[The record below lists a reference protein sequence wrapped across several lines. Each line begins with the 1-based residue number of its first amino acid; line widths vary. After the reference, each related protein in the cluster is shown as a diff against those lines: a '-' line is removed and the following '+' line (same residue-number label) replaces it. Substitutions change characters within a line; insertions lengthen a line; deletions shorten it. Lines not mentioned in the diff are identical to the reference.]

1 MIRKIISFCWT
12 GGWFDNCWKSARSIT
27 VNIATENENA
37 PTVKERNL
45 QSILIRAWE
54 LVWYCSQK
62 MSFVYNVHVQC
73 TQVSRTQ
80 FWSRIKLHFVYM
92 WSMSFCSADVGVHHD
107 DEKKNY
113 LYLVLIS
120 WKRNTSR
127 QSDKP
132 AVFLFFALQ
141 KDYVRINLHPTI
153 SVKGWKNVFTS

>member
-92 WSMSFCSADVGVHHD
+92 WSISFCLADDGVHHN
-107 DEKKNY
+107 DEKKKKTSCT
-113 LYLVLIS
+113 LVLIS
-120 WKRNTSR
+120 WNTSSK
-127 QSDKP
+127 SDNP
-132 AVFLFFALQ
+132 PCCIFFFFFKKRL
-141 KDYVRINLHPTI
+141 YVRISLHSTI
-153 SVKGWKNVFTS
+153 SVKR

>member
-62 MSFVYNVHVQC
+62 MSFVYYVHVQC
-73 TQVSRTQ
+73 TQVNRTQ

-92 WSMSFCSADVGVHHD
+92 WSISFCLADDGVHQN
-107 DEKKNY
+107 DEKKKNW
-113 LYLVLIS
+113 LYFGSNILKYKVA
-120 WKRNTSR
+120 NQTNHH
-127 QSDKP
+127 
-132 AVFLFFALQ
+132 AVFLFFDLK
-141 KDYVRINLHPTI
+141 KDYM
-153 SVKGWKNVFTS
+153 